1 MKIGDN
7 DKMFKVGDKVVCVD
21 ITTDF
26 GTGLPQ
32 YLKLNDIYTITYVRK
47 NLIQVEI
54 ENGFGYH
61 IKRFKLANQYYRK
74 MKINKINKNL

>member
-32 YLKLNDIYTITYVRK
+32 YLKLNDIY
-47 NLIQVEI
+47 IQLHMFV
-54 ENGFGYH
+54 
-61 IKRFKLANQYYRK
+61 
-74 MKINKINKNL
+74 KI

>member
-1 MKIGDN
+1 MKLQLILKSMKIGDN

-32 YLKLNDIYTITYVRK
+32 YLKLNDIY
-47 NLIQVEI
+47 IQLHMFV
-54 ENGFGYH
+54 
-61 IKRFKLANQYYRK
+61 
-74 MKINKINKNL
+74 KI